1 MKDSILL
8 KDSVIKKVIIINISC
23 WYRFPI
29 FYQAV
34 GKVVKARCLGKA
46 FFFHPGSWFL
56 SLLYTSVLKDHGF
69 NKNEQSQKEWQYN
82 YSKNFRQTDFRENSC
97 QLDLVMGAGCKG
109 GKNYILDQKYI
120 SSISYN
126 SCQGIILLYQQVKK
140 FELFSSNQMSNKF
153 KAEFK

>member
-8 KDSVIKKVIIINISC
+8 KDSVIKKVITINISC
-23 WYRFPI
+23 WYRLLI
-29 FYQAV
+29 FYWAV
-34 GKVVKARCLGKA
+34 GKVVKARCSGKA

-69 NKNEQSQKEWQYN
+69 NKNEQSHKEQQYN

-97 QLDLVMGAGCKG
+97 QLDLVMGAGYKG

-126 SCQGIILLYQQVKK
+126 SCQTIILLYQQVKK
-140 FELFSSNQMSNKF
+140 FELFSSK
-153 KAEFK
+153 